1 MNGEFFLD
9 LDEIVRHIQKAEILS
24 LYFPLLGQALLVDT
38 RCDAQEGPLV
48 RVVPMAGSLEE
59 RVNSLKKLRP
69 RFPRPQSLVA
79 IPWTK
84 HVETLGTLGVWGVL
98 VKRVISQGYP
108 QTEEDFR
115 QAYYQLH
122 RAETEEL
129 ARALRGQGYQSLWE
143 APR

>member
-122 RAETEEL
+122 RAEKEEL
-129 ARALRGQGYQSLWE
+129 DRALRGQGYQSLWE